1 MAYGV
6 VARLRPVTKES
17 CVKQRISLMLAVLCL
32 AVFAAQPSAQPA
44 SSSFG
49 FLSFIPVGAVYTMS
63 NAADGNAVLIFDRSL
78 DGRLR
83 GAGAVSTGG
92 AGSGGGLGNQGGVV
106 LSDDERWLLAV
117 NAGSADISVFQVQRR
132 GLRLVSRTP
141 SGGARPI
148 SVTIH
153 RRLVYVLNAGSDS
166 ITGFRLTRQGGLEPL
181 AGSTRSLSGAAVDP
195 AQIEFSPSGDLL
207 AVTEKATNQI
217 VTYQIDHDGLPD
229 APEVQASAGQTP
241 FGFAFGRRD
250 QLFVSEAFGGA
261 VDQSA
266 VSSYEVDDDGVLH
279 TVSASAGT
287 TETAAC
293 WVVVTPD
300 GRFVYTTN
308 TGSGSITGYEVGFDG
323 ELTILD
329 ANGRTG
335 VTGNGSTPVDMA
347 LSRGGHFL
355 YTLNSGTHTIG
366 AFFITHTGA
375 LIRLTFTGGL
385 PASANGLAAR

>member
-1 MAYGV
+1 
-6 VARLRPVTKES
+6 
-17 CVKQRISLMLAVLCL
+17 VKHRVSVMLAALFV
-32 AVFAAQPSAQPA
+32 AVVGSHASAQ
-44 SSSFG
+44 STQFFG
-49 FLSFIPVGAVYTMS
+49 FLPFIPVGAVYTMS
-63 NAADGNAVLIFDRSL
+63 NAADGNAVLIFDRSF

-83 GAGAVSTGG
+83 AAGAVPTGG
-92 AGSGGGLGNQGGVV
+92 TGSGGGLGNQGGVV

-132 GLRLVSRTP
+132 GLRLVSRAP
-141 SGGARPI
+141 SGGTRPI

-166 ITGFRLTRQGGLEPL
+166 ITGFTLSHQGTLEPL
-181 AGSTRSLSGAAVDP
+181 QGSTRPLSGAAVDP
-195 AQIEFSPSGDLL
+195 AQIEFSPSGDVLV
-207 AVTEKATNQI
+207 VTEKATNQI
-217 VTYQIDHDGLPD
+217 VTYQVDRDGLPGD
-229 APEVQASAGQTP
+229 PQVHPSAGPTP

-261 VDQSA
+261 ADQSA
-266 VSSYEVDDDGVLH
+266 VSSYEVGDDGGVE
-279 TVSASAGT
+279 TVSPSVLT

-323 ELTILD
+323 ELRILD

-335 VTGNGSTPVDMA
+335 VTGNGSSPIDMA
-347 LSRGGHFL
+347 LSRSGHFL
-355 YTLNSGTHTIG
+355 YVLNSGTHTIG
-366 AFFITHTGA
+366 AFLVTHSGA
-375 LIRLTFTGGL
+375 LIRLAFTGGL
-385 PASANGLAAR
+385 PTAANGLAAR